1 MKITISI
8 YSETWTQEDLEHGE
22 PSLRGI
28 EVDAE
33 TVNLHELLE
42 YAWEY
47 GTSEPSS
54 SIIGPRDW
62 FSSVEPRHS
71 REYIERGTEVY
82 YSLHIDAINGHEPT
96 KHQMQRIAGII
107 K

>member
-8 YSETWTQEDLEHGE
+8 HSETWTQEDLEHGE
-22 PSLRGI
+22 PSLRRT

-33 TVNLHELLE
+33 TVNLYELRE
-42 YAWEY
+42 YAREY

-54 SIIGPRDW
+54 STIGPYDW
-62 FSSVEPRHS
+62 FMSTEPHRD
-71 REYIERGTEVY
+71 RAYFERGTEVY
-82 YSLHIDAINGHEPT
+82 YSLHINAINGHEPT
-96 KHQMQRIAGII
+96 KHQMQRIARII

>member
-8 YSETWTQEDLEHGE
+8 YSETWTQEDIDHGE
-22 PSLRGI
+22 PSLRGT
-28 EVDAE
+28 EVDTE
-33 TVNLHELLE
+33 TVDLHGLLE
-42 YAWEY
+42 YARKY

-71 REYIERGTEVY
+71 REYFERGAEVY
-82 YSLHIDAINGHEPT
+82 HSLHIDAINGHEPT
-96 KHQMQRIAGII
+96 KHQMQRIARII

>member
-8 YSETWTQEDLEHGE
+8 HSETWTQEDIDHGE
-22 PSLRGI
+22 PSLRGT
-28 EVDAE
+28 EVDTE
-33 TVNLHELLE
+33 TVDLHGLLE
-42 YAWEY
+42 YARKY

-71 REYIERGTEVY
+71 REYFERGIEEY
-82 YSLHIDAINGHEPT
+82 YTLHIDAINGHAPT
-96 KHQMQRIAGII
+96 TRQMQRIERII